1 LKIIHIVLVI
11 FLSFIFSKNS
21 LASNNADNKIE
32 KPLLGKI
39 ICIDPGHG
47 NFKNNYQEK
56 IAPTSDT
63 KKSAFVSGA
72 NGLKYSESEI
82 NLMISKK
89 LEEKLISY
97 GATVITTRSDENA
110 LLGNVQRAQL
120 ANENNADLAIRL
132 HADGSDNK
140 SVRGMSMLIPGDKYI
155 KDIEL
160 ISNSKRLGELVL
172 KNTVSETGARN
183 RGIVVRDDM
192 TGFNWSEVPV
202 ILFEMGFM
210 SNAEDEKL
218 LAADDYQNKIVGGII
233 AGILEYYEIK

>member
-1 LKIIHIVLVI
+1 MKKICTGILILI
-11 FLSFIFSKNS
+11 SFILSQNS
-21 LASNNADNKIE
+21 LASSNTDSKIE
-32 KPLLGKI
+32 KYLLGKV

-72 NGLKYSESEI
+72 HGLKYSEAEI
-82 NLMISKK
+82 NLMVSKK

-110 LLGNVQRAQL
+110 HLSNVQRAQL
-120 ANENNADLAIRL
+120 ANDNNADMAIRL

-155 KDIEL
+155 NDKKL
-160 ISNSKRLGELVL
+160 IASSKRLGELVL
-172 KNTVSETGARN
+172 KHTVSETGARN